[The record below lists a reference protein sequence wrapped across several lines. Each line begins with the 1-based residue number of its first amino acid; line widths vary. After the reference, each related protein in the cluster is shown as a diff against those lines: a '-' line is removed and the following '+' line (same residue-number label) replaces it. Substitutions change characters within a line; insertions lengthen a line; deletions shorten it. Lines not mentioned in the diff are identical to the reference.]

1 MPLPK
6 QTMVI
11 NDPGL
16 GVTDPAAIIPFFYG
30 PASGGVANEI
40 KTFSSATEL
49 VAHHKQGA
57 MPEAAA
63 YVLQNAGGPV
73 RTMKSATSVAA
84 SNGSVT
90 PTRVGTSTG
99 TVTVSGTP
107 NDDYEHIIRIK
118 KTGTLGTA
126 IFDYSLDD
134 GYTFSAE
141 ITVPAGGAYAN
152 ADTGVTYTF
161 VPGGGPTF
169 FEVGDKH
176 EFDSVGAMWNA
187 SDLSAGVTA
196 ILASTIPWRFLVCC
210 GQPASAAAAAT
221 LFAALG
227 THMTSLEN
235 VFRYRRAMMDTGKD
249 TTGNVTTSFAA
260 QVSKRILAS
269 YGDMDVAS
277 GKPMA
282 GWSVPK
288 RATVQAFARNATG
301 PATQGWGFP
310 STDLKRVRG
319 GPVPGIVAKAD
330 GSPAIS
336 HDEFKTEVLDAARI
350 STLRTYPE
358 VSGVYITQGR
368 LKSAAGSDFERW
380 QHGMIMDI
388 ACETVY
394 AKQALWIGEGLRC
407 NANGTIDEREAA
419 RIEKEV
425 NAALSAVL
433 LTPVRAG
440 GQIGHVSDVRYTV
453 SRTHNLLTTKTLVSE
468 VAIRPLGYVDFI
480 ITTLGYQANVLP
492 AAA

>member
-1 MPLPK
+1 MPIPK
-6 QTMVI
+6 QTFVI

-16 GVTDPAAIIPFFYG
+16 GVTDPAAVIPLFYG

-40 KTFSSATEL
+40 KTFSSPTDL

-63 YVLQNAGGPV
+63 YVLANSGGPV
-73 RTMKSATSVAA
+73 RTMKSATTVAA

-90 PTRVGTSTG
+90 PSRVSTSTG
-99 TVTVSGTP
+99 TITVAGTA
-107 NDDYEHIIRIK
+107 NDDYEFVGRIK
-118 KTGTLGTA
+118 KTGTLGTGV
-126 IFDYSLDD
+126 FDYSLDD

-141 ITVPAGGAYAN
+141 LTIPSGGTYAITE
-152 ADTGVTYTF
+152 TGLTLTF
-161 VPGGGPTF
+161 VPGGGPIF
-169 FEVGDKH
+169 FEAGDKH

-187 SDLSAGVTA
+187 SDLAAGVTA
-196 ILASTIPWRFLVCC
+196 ILASSVPWRFLVCC

-235 VFRYRRAMMDTGKD
+235 VFRYRRAMMDVGKD
-249 TTGNVTTSFAA
+249 TTTNVLTSFAA
-260 QVSKRILAS
+260 QVSKRILPA

-277 GKPMA
+277 GKPMV
-282 GWSVPK
+282 GWAVPK
-288 RATVQAFARNATG
+288 RATLQAFARNATG

-330 GSPAIS
+330 GSAAIS
-336 HDEFKTEVLDAARI
+336 HDEYKTEVLDAARI

-358 VSGVYITQGR
+358 LSGVYVTNGR
-368 LKSAAGSDFERW
+368 LKSAAGSDFEYW
-380 QHGMIMDI
+380 QHGILMDI

-394 AKQALWIGEGLRC
+394 AKQALWIGEGLRT
-407 NANGTIDEREAA
+407 NADGTIDERDAA

-433 LTPVRAG
+433 MTPVNAG

-480 ITTLGYQANVLP
+480 TTTLGYQAAVLP